1 MTSSEE
7 ENMDIEEEE
16 IVDAEVIKFL
26 DGKDGNKLK
35 KLIFSSCL
43 LKIIQQLFDY

>member
-26 DGKDGNKLK
+26 DGKDGNKLLK
-35 KLIFSSCL
+35 NSSFHL
-43 LKIIQQLFDY
+43 VY